1 MPRQKETGEMDL
13 SDKKVRVSP
22 LIYAM
27 SGGVR
32 SDNLIKNTH
41 QWIQVHVHVNEVW
54 WRMISEGS
62 PEEKKRIPSKYEL
75 LGLTGGIFVTAMSNV
90 GVKAGLW
97 GTVLRHC
104 NGISNHATS
113 GH

>member
-1 MPRQKETGEMDL
+1 MDL

-32 SDNLIKNTH
+32 SDNPIKNTH

-62 PEEKKRIPSKYEL
+62 PEEKKNAYRRS
-75 LGLTGGIFVTAMSNV
+75 
-90 GVKAGLW
+90 
-97 GTVLRHC
+97 
-104 NGISNHATS
+104 TS
-113 GH
+113 YWD